1 MQNWSSFIEFSGDI
15 PKREAAHR
23 RAMADLAVVRDVY
36 EAAKC
41 RKIEPG
47 HTSTDMSDC
56 QSVKAHANLYFPLTH

>member
-23 RAMADLAVVRDVY
+23 RDMTDLAVARDVY

-47 HTSTDMSDC
+47 HSPLDLSDC
-56 QSVKAHANLYFPLTH
+56 QPAQPHANLSFPLTH